1 MRRFAGFL
9 HRLLEIVTVSLL
21 AALAILVVSA
31 VLARYLLN
39 SSLPWYDEVASVA
52 LAWITYFG
60 AALAALRR
68 AHLGF
73 AGLVISLP
81 LPWRRALFAVAELI
95 TAGVFTAMA
104 YAGWYVLRVM
114 EGETLVSLDW
124 VPLAFTQSIVPVG
137 CGLVLLAQFLSAP
150 DAYARLL
157 AGRDVEDEE
166 IEQEIEKARR
176 DLGPDADGPE
186 L

>member
-1 MRRFAGFL
+1 M
-9 HRLLEIVTVSLL
+9 
-21 AALAILVVSA
+21 VVSA
-31 VLARYLLN
+31 VLARYLFN

-73 AGLVISLP
+73 AGFVLSLSLP
-81 LPWRRALFAVAELI
+81 LRRLLFAVAELI
-95 TAGVFTAMA
+95 TAAVFVSMA

-124 VPLAFTQSIVPVG
+124 APLAFTQSIVPLG
-137 CGLVLLAQFLSAP
+137 CGLIVLAQALSLPEAH
-150 DAYARLL
+150 ARLI
-157 AGRDVEDEE
+157 AARDVEVEE
-166 IEQEIEKARR
+166 IEQEIEKAQR
-176 DLGPDADGPE
+176 DLEQDSHRGGS
-186 L
+186 

>member
-1 MRRFAGFL
+1 MRATGRLL
-9 HRLLEIVTVSLL
+9 HRLLEVITVGLLVGL
-21 AALAILVVSA
+21 AALVVSA
-31 VLARYLLN
+31 VLARYLFN
-39 SSLPWYDEVASVA
+39 SSLPWYDEVASVT

-73 AGLVISLP
+73 SGFVLSLSLP
-81 LPWRRALFAVAELI
+81 LRKTLFAVAELL
-95 TAGVFTAMA
+95 TAAVFVSLA

-124 VPLAFTQSIVPVG
+124 VPLTFTQSIVPLG
-137 CGLVLLAQFLSAP
+137 CALIVLAQLLSLP

-157 AGRDVEDEE
+157 ARRDVEDEE

-176 DLGPDADGPE
+176 DLRHGSKERGS
-186 L
+186 